1 MKACIIS
8 IGNELLR
15 GKTVNTNASDFGMKL
30 TLSGYDVVR
39 GLTVMDDPGEIAWAL
54 EVGMECADLVLTTG
68 GLGPTFDDMTVDS
81 ISKALGLSL
90 IEDTETAE
98 RLRKRY
104 TKLGLE
110 PTPVRM
116 KMSMIPEGARALP
129 NPVGAAPGV
138 FLSLRNKTIII
149 LPGVPDEAD
158 AILDT
163 IMDEIKIRGIEYYS
177 ESRYMKG
184 VMESTLVPI
193 VNMVMKKMDS
203 KVYIKS
209 HPMHS
214 ETGSPAVE
222 LEILARSDTK
232 EHAID
237 LVGSAF
243 NMVLE
248 GLNDRK
254 NKGER

>member
-1 MKACIIS
+1 MRACIIS

-15 GKTVNTNASDFGMKL
+15 GKTVNTNASEFGMKL
-30 TLSGYDVVR
+30 TLCGYDVVR

-54 EVGMECADLVLTTG
+54 EAGMQSADLILTTG

-81 ISKALGLSL
+81 ISKALALPL
-90 IEDTETAE
+90 VEDAETSD

-110 PTPVRM
+110 PTPERL
-116 KMSMIPEGARALP
+116 KMAMIPEGARALP

-138 FLSLRNKTIII
+138 YLKVRNKTIII
-149 LPGVPDEAD
+149 LPGVPDEAN
-158 AILDT
+158 AILDS
-163 IMDEIKIRGIEYYS
+163 IMDEIRIRGIEYYS
-177 ESRYMKG
+177 ESRYLKG

-193 VNMVMKKMDS
+193 VNMVMKEMGS

-209 HPMHS
+209 HPRHS
-214 ETGSPAVE
+214 ETGNPAVE

-232 EHAID
+232 EHAMD
-237 LVGSAF
+237 LVESAF
-243 NMVLE
+243 NMVL
-248 GLNDRK
+248 GRLDNGK
-254 NKGER
+254 N